1 MSKKKEEDEIYE
13 IEYLNKQQSEPRV
26 HSQSRLAGKINY
38 GERLF
43 RKGLIK
49 QEEKDRK
56 MKEAALIK

>member
-1 MSKKKEEDEIYE
+1 V
-13 IEYLNKQQSEPRV
+13 EYLNKQQSEPRV

-49 QEEKDRK
+49 QEEKERRL
-56 MKEAALIK
+56 KEAALLQ